1 MRSSAVAWN
10 PPATSTPLP
19 ASIAI
24 PLSRDLRIHTLA
36 EWVLVWTVNTFQL
49 AHIATQITVANDIRQ
64 P

>member
-10 PPATSTPLP
+10 PPVSPPTSPS
-19 ASIAI
+19 SIVI
-24 PLSRDLRIHTLA
+24 PLSRDLRIHTIA